1 VRISQF
7 SAGDHLLGFLEL
19 DSTMAK
25 EVAEIASRP
34 PDRGNRLGGDIE
46 GEQYDPDE
54 ARRAAGV
61 MSAGGHGSRL
71 GGSSSKPK
79 TVESRRSEAAE
90 AAQRR
95 MDKG

>member
-1 VRISQF
+1 
-7 SAGDHLLGFLEL
+7 
-19 DSTMAK
+19 MAK

-61 MSAGGHGSRL
+61 MLAGGHCDTTLGTDGGSRL
-71 GGSSSKPK
+71 GGSSSKPN
-79 TVESRRSEAAE
+79 TAESRRSEAAE

-95 MDKG
+95 MNKG